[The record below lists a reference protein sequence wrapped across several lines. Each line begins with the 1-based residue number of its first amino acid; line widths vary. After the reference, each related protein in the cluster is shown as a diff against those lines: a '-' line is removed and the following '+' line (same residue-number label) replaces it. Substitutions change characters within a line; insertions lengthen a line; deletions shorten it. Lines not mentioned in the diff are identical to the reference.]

1 MSIKIDFNVQG
12 NREVSDRFYTE
23 TITLKGKI
31 ERDIDDAINTDG
43 DIAIPIT
50 KIGTLS
56 KIFAYSTNAIL
67 KVTDGTGTYSL
78 PINGPFYWS
87 LTTAYAATVTALS
100 VSTLATQAVDIKISV
115 YGV

>member
-1 MSIKIDFNVQG
+1 MSVKIDFNVQG
-12 NREVSDRFYTE
+12 NKEVADRFYTE
-23 TITLKGKI
+23 TLTLKGKV

-43 DIAIPIT
+43 DIVIPIT

-56 KIFAYSTNAIL
+56 KIFAYSTNAVL

-78 PINGPFYWS
+78 PINGTFYWS
-87 LTTAYAATVTALS
+87 VSSAYASTITALS
-100 VSTLATQAVDIKISV
+100 VSTTSTQAVDIKISV